1 MQLFGGCCMNRDIA
15 IDGPSGSGKTSVGL
29 RVSEALDLMFV
40 DSGLLYRVFTAAYV
54 EQFPAD
60 QHLDDVHLAQI
71 LECPVNYEADGTVQ
85 CDGKVLQLSLHS
97 PEVDR
102 LVSPVSAV
110 PRVRVAVNRELR
122 RIAIAH
128 DVVMVGRDIGTTV
141 LPKAL
146 LKVFMTADAEVR
158 ARRRVDQLRR
168 QGVVADFA
176 AVLENIQ
183 ERDRIDSSRQDSPLR
198 WTDEYIII
206 NNSLDGFDDAVQ
218 SILLEYRR
226 RLANAV

>member
-1 MQLFGGCCMNRDIA
+1 MLFR
-15 IDGPSGSGKTSVGL
+15 S
-29 RVSEALDLMFV
+29 
-40 DSGLLYRVFTAAYV
+40 
-54 EQFPAD
+54 
-60 QHLDDVHLAQI
+60 
-71 LECPVNYEADGTVQ
+71 

-102 LVSPVSAV
+102 LVSPISAV
-110 PRVRVAVNRELR
+110 PRVRVAVNSELR

-128 DVVMVGRDIGTTV
+128 DVVMAGRDIGTTV

-158 ARRRVDQLRR
+158 ARRRVEQLKR
-168 QGVVADFA
+168 QGLVADFA

-183 ERDRIDSSRQDSPLR
+183 ERDKIDSSRQDSPLR